1 MSQGFQHLRWW
12 VVGITESED
21 LNMEKIKWL
30 LSAIMGIVSTFTEHY
45 GVMIVLVICAIVF
58 DFATGIIKAKINGTI
73 NSATSTKGLFKKVAL
88 LTCLFFGFFLDY
100 AIPYMC
106 SSISIE
112 LPFNTPFGLIMCF
125 YIVLNECI
133 SICENLYEC
142 DNSIMP
148 KWIVNILLKA
158 REQIEDGGS
167 VEDLQEK

>member
-1 MSQGFQHLRWW
+1 
-12 VVGITESED
+12 
-21 LNMEKIKWL
+21 MEKVKWL

-45 GVMIVLVICAIVF
+45 GVMIVLVVVAITF
-58 DFATGIIKAKINGTI
+58 DFVTGLIKAKING
-73 NSATSTKGLFKKVAL
+73 NVSSAKGTKGLFKKVAL

-106 SSISIE
+106 SSISID

-125 YIVLNECI
+125 YIVLNESI

-142 DNSIMP
+142 DSSIMP
-148 KWIVNILLKA
+148 KWIVNILSKA

-167 VEDLQEK
+167 VENSQKE

>member
-1 MSQGFQHLRWW
+1 MN
-12 VVGITESED
+12 VG
-21 LNMEKIKWL
+21 
-30 LSAIMGIVSTFTEHY
+30 
-45 GVMIVLVICAIVF
+45 
-58 DFATGIIKAKINGTI
+58 
-73 NSATSTKGLFKKVAL
+73 
-88 LTCLFFGFFLDY
+88 
-100 AIPYMC
+100 
-106 SSISIE
+106 
-112 LPFNTPFGLIMCF
+112 FGLIMCF